1 MAERKKIAGV
11 DVLLKIKK
19 GEKVL
24 VLGGQSGATL
34 NRSTNVIE
42 TTSKDAEGWA
52 ESVSGVRSWG
62 IDCDGFLVENDE
74 ALEAVEEAWL
84 NGDEIEAF
92 IALPSGR
99 QFEGQTLISDA
110 PLEFPQDDAASFSLS
125 LVGTGKLATTNGTQ
139 PEVTQ

>member
-19 GEKVL
+19 GAETL

-52 ESVSGVRSWG
+52 ESVAGVRSWG
-62 IDCDGFLVENDE
+62 IDCDGFLVDNDV
-74 ALEAVEEAWL
+74 ALMAMEDAWL
-84 NGDEIEAF
+84 NGAEIEAF

-99 QFEGQTLISDA
+99 QYTGKSLISDA
-110 PLEFPQDDAASFSLS
+110 PLEFPQDDAASFSIS
-125 LVGTGKLATTNGTQ
+125 LVGTGKLETSTVAPT
-139 PEVTQ
+139 E